1 MTDLPGDIGGSNP
14 LKIWLNKIK
23 TAIKRRTLLPGLGYK
38 LHQHESGVALEI
50 LNPGGG
56 SVPAEEVVAET
67 FRLKDVRIVSGPD
80 VVSLDVMR
88 CRRYNPVTQIEATT
102 DVYLLRPYLLRQRSS
117 RTVGLMT
124 INYTYDA
131 EGQRRTATSPGSPF
145 VAENQVIVPT
155 YEVGDI
161 LYGMLLDHPTQL
173 NITPTGTPTV
183 VTVEYVDINADGRAW
198 ARLYQ

>member
-14 LKIWLNKIK
+14 LKTWLNKIK

-88 CRRYNPVTQIEATT
+88 CRRYNMVTNAEEGV
-102 DVYLLRPYLLRQRSS
+102 DVYLLRPYLLRQRAT
-117 RTVGLMT
+117 RQVAGLTV
-124 INYTYDA
+124 NYAYDA
-131 EGQRRTATSPGSPF
+131 EGQRRTAT
-145 VAENQVIVPT
+145 VAGLVSENQVIVPT
-155 YEVGDI
+155 YEVNDI